1 MTVETF
7 VSYVLLPCI
16 GTLTGSF
23 LGAAIALRSL
33 GKEIREFRMDINRG
47 NGWDFNNIT

>member
-1 MTVETF
+1 MTMETF
-7 VSYVLLPCI
+7 MSYVLLPAL
-16 GTLTGSF
+16 GTLAGSF

-47 NGWDFNNIT
+47 NGWDFNNIS